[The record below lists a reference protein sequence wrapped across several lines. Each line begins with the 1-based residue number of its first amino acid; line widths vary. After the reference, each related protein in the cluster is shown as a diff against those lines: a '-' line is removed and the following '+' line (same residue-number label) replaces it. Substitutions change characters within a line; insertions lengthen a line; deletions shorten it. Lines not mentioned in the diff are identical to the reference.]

1 MSEDKKAGQLI
12 LSQLKM
18 FNEAA
23 VLFEQV
29 VEPAILKGIDV
40 TVDSFAEKNDWDGE
54 YELESD
60 NDCWLAPKAWITNP
74 GEEGP
79 KFKAQFAIDYID
91 GDDDFWS
98 ALFCDVATQGGRA
111 GFLFKIDVGAFG
123 LRNTR
128 SAWVKTIP
136 QELISKLTAL
146 GFQNRN
152 KGNFFLPV
160 TLDNQMLANSFLEY
174 GEFTEDDDIF
184 APLLSALEILK
195 QAVPIFDQI
204 MQYCSAACGPVGDRL
219 G

>member
-29 VEPAILKGIDV
+29 VEPAILKGIDA
-40 TVDSFAEKNDWDGE
+40 TVESFAEENDWEGE
-54 YELESD
+54 CELESD
-60 NDCWLAPKAWITNP
+60 DDCWVAPKTWSLNP
-74 GEEGP
+74 GEEEPG
-79 KFKAQFAIDYID
+79 FKAWFEVGYID
-91 GDDDFWS
+91 NNGDYPT

-111 GFLFKIDVGAFG
+111 GFLFQIDPSAFG
-123 LRNTR
+123 GKN
-128 SAWVKTIP
+128 AWNACAKKIP
-136 QELISKLTAL
+136 QEFISKLTAL

-152 KGNFFLPV
+152 KGCFFLPV

-174 GEFTEDDDIF
+174 GELTEDDDSF
-184 APLLSALEILK
+184 APLLAALETLK

-204 MQYCSAACGPVGDRL
+204 MQNCSAASPAT
-219 G
+219 